1 MYCFGDGVDKSNL
14 KEQYYFSKASAMGDH
29 SSRNNL
35 GVLEEALGNHER
47 AMKHFRIAACFGNKN
62 AMDSLCRGLEKG
74 LVQMD
79 EYNKTLLAHQKAV
92 EEVKTEE
99 REAYRVLFDSKGDD
113 ITSDEFESAKAVWL
127 KSAPWMKECISKF
140 TLKKANPE
148 S

>member
-1 MYCFGDGVDKSNL
+1 MDRSNL
-14 KEQYYFSKASAMGDH
+14 KEQYYLSKASAMGDH

-35 GVLEEALGNHER
+35 GVLEESLGNHER

-74 LVQMD
+74 LVQKD
-79 EYNKTLLAHQKAV
+79 EYNKTLLAYQKAV

-99 REAYRVLFDSKGDD
+99 REAHKVLFESKGDD
-113 ITSDEFESAKAVWL
+113 ITDDELDSAKAVWL
-127 KSAPWMKECISKF
+127 KSAPWMKKYIGKF
-140 TLKKANPE
+140 TLKQANPE